1 MKKITSVNPA
11 TGEVMKTFSL
21 LTQAQVEKK
30 ISLSQKAFESWK
42 NSSFA
47 KRTKLLNNVSSLLR
61 KNKEQYATVIT
72 QEMGKT
78 IKESLSEVE
87 KCAWVCDYF
96 AKNTEALLKK
106 EVIKTE
112 AKESYVY
119 FPPLGIIFIIMP
131 WNFPFW
137 QVFRAAA
144 PALMVGNTML
154 LKHASNVPQCS
165 ELIETIFKEAGY
177 ENGVFQNLLLESSL
191 STVVINDPRVRSV
204 SLTGS
209 EKAGSQVGAAAGAAL
224 KKCVLELGGSDP
236 FIVLSDADVKKTALV
251 ATSARLIVS
260 GQSCIAAKR
269 FIIQK
274 TIAYAFI
281 TEFKRLFSEKK
292 MGDPLLHTT
301 DIGSLANRQIMD
313 EIDRQVSKS
322 VKMGA
327 RIIIGGKK
335 IPGKGFYYLPT
346 ILTNVTSH
354 MPIYSEET
362 FGPVAAVII
371 VDDDDE
377 AIRVANDTKFGLGAS
392 VWTKDKK
399 RASRFI
405 EELESG
411 SVFINSM
418 VKSDPRLPFGG
429 TKASGYGR
437 ELSSYGL
444 KEFVNIKTVV
454 VEE

>member
-1 MKKITSVNPA
+1 MSKISSVNPA
-11 TGEVMKTFSL
+11 TGELLATFPL
-21 LTQAQVEKK
+21 LTKDQLGKK
-30 ISLSQKAFESWK
+30 ITKSQHSFETWK
-42 NSSFA
+42 TSSFS
-47 KRTKLLNNVSSLLR
+47 KRRTLLKKVAALLR
-61 KNKEQYATVIT
+61 KNKEHFATIIT

-87 KCAWVCDYF
+87 KCAWVCEYF
-96 AKNTEALLKK
+96 AEQTEALLKK
-106 EVIKTE
+106 EIIKTQ
-112 AKESYVY
+112 AKESYVF
-119 FPPLGIIFIIMP
+119 FPPLGIVFIIMP

-144 PALMVGNTML
+144 PALMAGNTML
-154 LKHASNVPQCS
+154 LKHASNVPQS
-165 ELIETIFKEAGY
+165 AQLIEKIFKDAGY
-177 ENGVFQNLLLESSL
+177 ADSSM
-191 STVVINDPRVRSV
+191 SGVVIDDPRVRSV

-209 EKAGSQVGAAAGAAL
+209 EQAGSRVASMAGAAL
-224 KKCVLELGGSDP
+224 KKSVLELGGSDP
-236 FIVLSDADVKKTALV
+236 FIVLSDADVKKAALV

-260 GQSCIAAKR
+260 GQSCISAKR

-274 TIAYAFI
+274 TVAYAFI
-281 TEFKRLFSEKK
+281 AEFKKLFAEKK

-301 DIGSLANRQIMD
+301 DVGSLANKQIMD
-313 EIDRQVSKS
+313 EIDRQVSES

-327 RIIIGGKK
+327 SIIIGGKK

-354 MPIYSEET
+354 MPVYSEET

-399 RASRFI
+399 RAARFI

-411 SVFINSM
+411 SVFVNSM

-429 TKASGYGR
+429 IKASGYGR

-444 KEFVNIKTVV
+444 KEFVNIKTVLI
-454 VEE
+454 ED